1 MSKYNEGYLY
11 NGDIY
16 KVEDGNKILFK
27 KGVPILYN
35 EELDTF
41 YLFNS
46 SANRCLFSLLI
57 DENKLSEKE
66 ILEYKKT
73 FLVGNYPYK
82 KEGEDGEVF
91 IEEDSIKLDK
101 IELDKM
107 RKKNSNR

>member
-16 KVEDGNKILFK
+16 IIEDGNKILFK

-35 EELDTF
+35 EDLDTF

-46 SANRCLFSLLI
+46 PANRCLFSLLI
-57 DENKLSEKE
+57 DENKLLEKE

-73 FLVGNYPYK
+73 FLEGNYPHK
-82 KEGEDGEVF
+82 QEGSEGEVF
-91 IEEDSIKLDK
+91 IDEDSIKFDK